1 MLEFGKDLR
10 IFVLIH
16 SPNTRQKMIISPAIK
31 NQVLNKSGKANIK
44 IRISH
49 SGVSRFIATKFYI
62 EPEFFKANGKVSND
76 HPNAAFINVELKQL
90 VLDYE
95 RKLLNVDYQ
104 NFHVSRIIE
113 LLTEKAA
120 VNDFTAYF
128 EKFIA
133 EKKLINI
140 RTSEIH
146 QATLNKIKK
155 FDPRWPL
162 MFEDINAGWLKKFE
176 NYMTKEGAMV
186 NASAIHFR
194 NIRTVFNSAIDN
206 EVVYLNIYPFRRFKI
221 KSAPTE
227 KKSISIEQLRAI
239 RDFQTTWEITALARD
254 FFMLSF
260 YLIGTNNGDL
270 YNLKSITNGR
280 VAFSRAK
287 THRKYSIKVEPEAEL
302 LINKMAGKSN
312 LLMVSEH
319 YEDVHKLTH
328 QINKALKRI
337 MPGLTMYHARHTWAT
352 IAKNNARATDE
363 DIAAA
368 LGHSRKTVT
377 EIYINR
383 DPAIVDRLNRQ
394 VLDFL

>member
-1 MLEFGKDLR
+1 M
-10 IFVLIH
+10 
-16 SPNTRQKMIISPAIK
+16 NISPAIK
-31 NQVLNKSGKANIK
+31 KTEVTKNGKVNIK
-44 IRISH
+44 IRVSH
-49 SGVSRFIATKFYI
+49 KGDSRFISTQFFI
-62 EPEFFKANGKVSND
+62 EPSQFKANGTVSSD

-90 VLDYE
+90 VLNYE
-95 RKLLNVDYQ
+95 KKLLNVDYH
-104 NFHVSRIIE
+104 NFHVNRIVE
-113 LLTEKAA
+113 LLNEKAA
-120 VNDFTAYF
+120 VNDFSAYF

-133 EKKLINI
+133 EKKQINI

-162 MFEDINAGWLKKFE
+162 MFEDINAGWLRKFE
-176 NYMTKEGAMV
+176 NSMTKEGAKV
-186 NASAIHFR
+186 NAAAIHFR

-206 EVVYLNIYPFRRFKI
+206 EAISLNIYPFRRFKI
-221 KSAPTE
+221 KSAETE
-227 KKSISIEQLRAI
+227 KRSITIEQLKAI
-239 RDFQTTWEITALARD
+239 RDFKTSWEITALARD

-270 YNLKSITNGR
+270 YNLKAITGDR
-280 VAFSRAK
+280 ITFSRAK
-287 THRKYSIKVEPEAEL
+287 THRMYSIKVEPEAEI
-302 LINKMAGKSN
+302 LIKQLQGKKN

-319 YEDVHKLTH
+319 YETVRKMTH

-337 MPGLTMYHARHTWAT
+337 MPDLTMYHARHTWAT
-352 IAKNNARATDE
+352 IAKNNVRASDE

-383 DPAIVDRLNRQ
+383 DPAIVDRLNRE
-394 VLDFL
+394 VIDCL

>member
-1 MLEFGKDLR
+1 
-10 IFVLIH
+10 
-16 SPNTRQKMIISPAIK
+16 MIITPAIK
-31 NQVLNKSGKANIK
+31 NSVVNKSGKANIK

-49 SGVSRFIATKFYI
+49 RGVSRFIATDYYV
-62 EPEFFKANGKVSND
+62 EPTMFKENGTVSSD

-90 VLDYE
+90 VLNYE
-95 RKLLNVDYQ
+95 KKLLNIDYQ
-104 NFHVSRIIE
+104 NFHVNRIVE

-120 VNDFTAYF
+120 INDFSAYF

-133 EKKLINI
+133 EKKQINI

-155 FDPRWPL
+155 FDLRWPL
-162 MFEDINAGWLKKFE
+162 MFEDINAGWLRKFE
-176 NYMTKEGAMV
+176 NSMTKEGAKV
-186 NASAIHFR
+186 NAAAIHFR

-206 EVVYLNIYPFRRFKI
+206 EAISLNIYPFRRFKI
-221 KSAPTE
+221 KSAETE
-227 KKSISIEQLRAI
+227 KRSITIEQLRAI
-239 RDFQTTWEITALARD
+239 RDFETSWEITALARD

-270 YNLKSITNGR
+270 YNLKTITGDR
-280 VAFSRAK
+280 VTFSRAK
-287 THRKYSIKVEPEAEL
+287 THRKYSIKVEPEAAI
-302 LINKMAGKSN
+302 LINRLKGKTN

-319 YEDVHKLTH
+319 YETVRKMTH
-328 QINKALKRI
+328 QVNKALKRI

-352 IAKNNARATDE
+352 IAKNNVRSTDE

-383 DPAIVDRLNRQ
+383 DPAIVDRLNRK
-394 VLDFL
+394 VIDCL